1 MRFLK
6 ATARRT
12 SFGFFSSCSLINKV
26 ILIGISII
34 TLQNNLY
41 GLLPCRLSFR
51 HRKFIFSKPMAL
63 YCFAVATVFG
73 VFYLESLWKDF
84 MSEQF
89 NQLDAIQ
96 IYCYMNCI
104 VVLLNYVTQWAIMRQ
119 ILRFLNSIPLLSTI
133 NYFKVS
139 FMSKSRS
146 ILFAILKMI
155 AFPFIM
161 QLTLILYQKQTHPEL
176 SWITTIRTIIPIIL
190 GNQLNNCFFGGIV
203 IAQGLFMQINQLLRE
218 MLQEVNRM
226 QTPVGLLLLKPYY
239 RMQRFCELADQ
250 LDELA
255 RNYSLIAYYSREYLV
270 LTSFSLVIS
279 LGINLFST
287 TLGCYRQFQAVADYL
302 IIEDTYD
309 APRALAHFVFLLIPF
324 LEIVLV
330 ACVSQQEL
338 NEAKEAGNLLQQ
350 MNLEH
355 ADVRFKQVVDVF
367 WLEVCTIN
375 LKLMPMGLLELDG
388 SMVNKMYSTVAGI
401 LLFLIQNDL
410 NFRFSK

>member
-1 MRFLK
+1 
-6 ATARRT
+6 
-12 SFGFFSSCSLINKV
+12 
-26 ILIGISII
+26 
-34 TLQNNLY
+34 
-41 GLLPCRLSFR
+41 
-51 HRKFIFSKPMAL
+51 
-63 YCFAVATVFG
+63 
-73 VFYLESLWKDF
+73 
-84 MSEQF
+84 
-89 NQLDAIQ
+89 
-96 IYCYMNCI
+96 
-104 VVLLNYVTQWAIMRQ
+104 
-119 ILRFLNSIPLLSTI
+119 
-133 NYFKVS
+133 
-139 FMSKSRS
+139 
-146 ILFAILKMI
+146 MI

-279 LGINLFST
+279 L
-287 TLGCYRQFQAVADYL
+287 
-302 IIEDTYD
+302 DTYD